1 MAIKIKE
8 SKKGTFTAAAKKRG
22 LVAQELATK
31 VLKNK
36 KEYSSAMVKKA
47 NFAKNAKK
55 WKH

>member
-8 SKKGTFTAAAKKRG
+8 SKKSTFTAAAKKRG
-22 LVAQELATK
+22 LVVQELATK

>member
-8 SKKGTFTAAAKKRG
+8 PKKGTFTAAAKKRG
-22 LVAQELATK
+22 LVVQELATK